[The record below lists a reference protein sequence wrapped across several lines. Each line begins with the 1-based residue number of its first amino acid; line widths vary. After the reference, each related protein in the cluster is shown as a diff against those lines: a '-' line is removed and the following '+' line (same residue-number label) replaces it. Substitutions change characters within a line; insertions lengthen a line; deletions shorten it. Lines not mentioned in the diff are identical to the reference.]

1 MNKIFATI
9 VLAAFALSS
18 CIKEDDSYKEL
29 LPLRPGM
36 NIYSMT
42 MTQSA
47 VAMQPANAGIR
58 LAMLLAEAAKQY
70 PDEKLE
76 DVDLTELK
84 IEGNS
89 NSVLSLLFTAGTKIE
104 RLPDGD
110 YKITYNGD
118 YQQYDGF
125 FLKGS
130 MLVKTNGAEQLKDA
144 QGGKMWEV
152 EIQEGLTLSA
162 RSDIGSPTVVNME
175 GGSTRLYYDGS
186 SYAISLSG
194 ISASFENAS
203 VSSSWRGD
211 FSLSGE
217 DAGLAYSAC
226 KGKDFEVSGD
236 ASGASI
242 YVGSDNSNLRLSYY
256 LSSGSLFRSG
266 QIIEGT
272 QECSFESYNYDLS
285 AYPSPDVKYVW
296 SNNGANPLGLYQK
309 IYYNGY
315 VYPKD

>member
-1 MNKIFATI
+1 M
-9 VLAAFALSS
+9 
-18 CIKEDDSYKEL
+18 
-29 LPLRPGM
+29 
-36 NIYSMT
+36 
-42 MTQSA
+42 
-47 VAMQPANAGIR
+47 
-58 LAMLLAEAAKQY
+58 
-70 PDEKLE
+70 
-76 DVDLTELK
+76 
-84 IEGNS
+84 
-89 NSVLSLLFTAGTKIE
+89 
-104 RLPDGD
+104 
-110 YKITYNGD
+110 
-118 YQQYDGF
+118 
-125 FLKGS
+125 
-130 MLVKTNGAEQLKDA
+130 
-144 QGGKMWEV
+144 
-152 EIQEGLTLSA
+152 
-162 RSDIGSPTVVNME
+162 
-175 GGSTRLYYDGS
+175 
-186 SYAISLSG
+186 
-194 ISASFENAS
+194 
-203 VSSSWRGD
+203 
-211 FSLSGE
+211 SGE

>member
-42 MTQSA
+42 MTQNA

-70 PDEKLE
+70 PETELK
-76 DVDLTELK
+76 DVDLTKLK

-89 NSVLSLLFTAGTKIE
+89 NSVMTLLFTAGTKIE
-104 RLPDGD
+104 RQANGD

-130 MLVKTNGAEQLKDA
+130 MLVKTGGVEQLKDTNGS
-144 QGGKMWEV
+144 QTWQV
-152 EIQEGLTLSA
+152 EIEEGLTLSA
-162 RSDIGSPTVVNME
+162 RSDIGTSTVVNME
-175 GGSTRLYYDGS
+175 GGSTTLYNEGL
-186 SYAISLSG
+186 SYTVSLSG
-194 ISASFENAS
+194 ISASFENSS
-203 VSSSWRGD
+203 VSSSWTGD
-211 FSLSGE
+211 FSLRGANA
-217 DAGLAYSAC
+217 DLVYSEC
-226 KGKDFEVSGD
+226 RGKDFKVSGNAGGYSMYTGID
-236 ASGASI
+236 SS
-242 YVGSDNSNLRLSYY
+242 SLRMSYY
-256 LSSGSLFRSG
+256 LSSGSVYRSG

-272 QECSFESYNYDLS
+272 QECSFESYNYDTS

-296 SNNGANPLGLYQK
+296 SNNGSTLYQK

-315 VYPKD
+315 VNPKN